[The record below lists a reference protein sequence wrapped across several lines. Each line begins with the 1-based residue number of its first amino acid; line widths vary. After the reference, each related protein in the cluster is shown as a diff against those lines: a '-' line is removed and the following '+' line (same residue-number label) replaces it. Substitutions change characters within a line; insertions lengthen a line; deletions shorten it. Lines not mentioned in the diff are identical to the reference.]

1 MAEVTRAGAAGR
13 GSKPG
18 LKARVVERVARAIA
32 GDRLEAL
39 QHRLDA
45 LEAEVQECRQLNI
58 RLAEV
63 TDLVEQLLL
72 PIAAQDQEKIAAAV
86 EKYNRTI

>member
-1 MAEVTRAGAAGR
+1 MADVTSGGDVR
-13 GSKPG
+13 GFKD
-18 LKARVVERVARAIA
+18 RVVERVARAVA
-32 GDRLEAL
+32 GN
-39 QHRLDA
+39 RLDELQQRLDD

-72 PIAAQDQEKIAAAV
+72 PIAAQDQDKIAAAV
-86 EKYNRTI
+86 EKYTRTI

>member
-1 MAEVTRAGAAGR
+1 MAEVTSGGR
-13 GSKPG
+13 RG
-18 LKARVVERVARAIA
+18 LKDRAVERLARAVA
-32 GDRLEAL
+32 GDRLDQL
-39 QHRLDA
+39 QRRLEE

-72 PIAAQDQEKIAAAV
+72 PIAAQDQDKIAAAV
-86 EKYNRTI
+86 EKYTRTI